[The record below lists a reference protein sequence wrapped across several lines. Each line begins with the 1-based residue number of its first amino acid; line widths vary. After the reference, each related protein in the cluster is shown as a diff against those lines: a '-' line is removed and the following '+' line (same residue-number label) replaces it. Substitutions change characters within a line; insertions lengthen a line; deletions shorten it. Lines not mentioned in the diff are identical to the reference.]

1 MYNTPAGN
9 PINNYT
15 YKDLEALYPI
25 YIGYQEQYY
34 NTYQP
39 TSLSQRIND
48 PSNKGPSKQPF
59 YAMGQ
64 MENYDHLSNP
74 VTQFNPNNMVK
85 YCKPYYS
92 MKEPNDED
100 DIRQNSHI
108 HKGHKTSNVSV
119 HGYNIY

>member
-48 PSNKGPSKQPF
+48 PSNKGPSKQPL

-92 MKEPNDED
+92 MTEPNDE
-100 DIRQNSHI
+100 IRQTSNI
-108 HKGHKTSNVSV
+108 IQGHKTSNVSV